1 MRSQSKPAPAKPRP
15 QAKPEKP
22 ETRPARPDNKHDD
35 KEVNVDVG
43 SARR

>member
-1 MRSQSKPAPAKPRP
+1 MRPQSKPTPARPKP
-15 QAKPEKP
+15 QAKPERP
-22 ETRPARPDNKHDD
+22 ETRPTRPDNKHDA